1 MLVNLARVIKYGFQS
16 FLRNGW
22 LSFATITVMILVLL
36 VFGGLILF
44 NVVTKATI
52 QSLQD
57 KIDISVYF
65 KSNVSEDSI
74 LSVRSSLE
82 KLAEIKS
89 VEYISQ
95 DRALEEFK
103 VKHKDEPVISQALAE
118 FSTNPLLASL
128 NIKAK
133 DPRQYAGIA
142 DYLNNSTLQNV
153 VEKIS
158 YAQNQIVIDRLVAI
172 VDTVQKFGI
181 ALNIFL
187 ALVAT
192 LVTFTTIRLAIYSN
206 SDQISVMRL
215 VGASNW
221 FIRAPYLISSL
232 IYTLIG
238 ILATIAFFY
247 PFLSLLQPYLDGF
260 FQGYNFNI
268 TAYFNSH
275 FLIIFGLEFLVA
287 ALVNSLASLI
297 AVNKYSNI

>member
-1 MLVNLARVIKYGFQS
+1 MLINLARVIKYGFQS

-118 FSTNPLLASL
+118 FSINPLLASL

-221 FIRAPYLISSL
+221 FIRGPYIIEGILYGIIGGILSFIIWIPLIKFIHPYIINFVTEANLLVYLQSNFIFFLGYQLILGIFLGVVSSL
-232 IYTLIG
+232 IAIRR
-238 ILATIAFFY
+238 
-247 PFLSLLQPYLDGF
+247 YLR
-260 FQGYNFNI
+260 I
-268 TAYFNSH
+268 
-275 FLIIFGLEFLVA
+275 
-287 ALVNSLASLI
+287 
-297 AVNKYSNI
+297 

>member
-118 FSTNPLLASL
+118 FSINPLLASL

-133 DPRQYAGIA
+133 DPHQYAGIA

-158 YAQNQIVIDRLVAI
+158 YTQNQIVIDRLVAI

-221 FIRAPYLISSL
+221 FIRGPYIIEGILYGIIGGILSFIIWIPLIKFIHPYVINFVVEANLLVYLQSNFIFFLGYQLILGIFLGVVSSL
-232 IYTLIG
+232 VAIRR
-238 ILATIAFFY
+238 
-247 PFLSLLQPYLDGF
+247 YLR
-260 FQGYNFNI
+260 I
-268 TAYFNSH
+268 
-275 FLIIFGLEFLVA
+275 
-287 ALVNSLASLI
+287 
-297 AVNKYSNI
+297 

>member
-1 MLVNLARVIKYGFQS
+1 
-16 FLRNGW
+16 
-22 LSFATITVMILVLL
+22 MILVLL

-221 FIRAPYLISSL
+221 FIRGPYIIEGILYGIIGGILSFIIWIPLIKFIHPYIINFVSEANLSVYLQSNFIFFLGYQLILGIFLGVISSL
-232 IYTLIG
+232 IAIRR
-238 ILATIAFFY
+238 
-247 PFLSLLQPYLDGF
+247 YLR
-260 FQGYNFNI
+260 I
-268 TAYFNSH
+268 
-275 FLIIFGLEFLVA
+275 
-287 ALVNSLASLI
+287 
-297 AVNKYSNI
+297 

>member
-221 FIRAPYLISSL
+221 FIRGPYIIEGILYGIIGGILSFIIWIPLIKSIHPYIINFVSEANLSVYLQSNFIFFLGYQLILGIFLGVISSL
-232 IYTLIG
+232 IAIRR
-238 ILATIAFFY
+238 
-247 PFLSLLQPYLDGF
+247 YLR
-260 FQGYNFNI
+260 I
-268 TAYFNSH
+268 
-275 FLIIFGLEFLVA
+275 
-287 ALVNSLASLI
+287 
-297 AVNKYSNI
+297 